1 MAIPKTSLVQD
12 LYRIGVCEGDVLLVH
27 SSLRAVGAAE
37 GGADTVLDALL
48 EAVGDSGTLL
58 MPGFQSGS
66 EYVLAS
72 QGVCFDAAETPSGC
86 GFLTEL
92 FRKRP
97 GTIRSLS
104 PTHSLTGQGTK
115 AEVILS
121 GHERCNVTAGW
132 GSPFQRIPELDGK
145 ILMLGATRH
154 SNTMMHYLENTGGAP
169 TLCAIQFK
177 TSVVDTAGRKTETL
191 IYPHMP
197 GLHRNYPHAI
207 DLLEKAGGLT
217 RGKIGEAVSELYSG
231 RLLEKVV
238 REALRKNPCEFIQI
252 FTPGPEPEG

>member
-1 MAIPKTSLVQD
+1 MTTTKTSLVHD
-12 LYRIGVCEGDVLLVH
+12 LRGIGVCEGDILLVH
-27 SSLRAVGAAE
+27 SSLHAVGPVE
-37 GGADTVLDALL
+37 GGADAVIDALL
-48 EAVGDSGTLL
+48 EAVGTSGTLL

-66 EYVLAS
+66 EYIMAS
-72 QGVCFDAAETPSGC
+72 QGVCFDASETPSGC

-104 PTHSLTGQGTK
+104 PTHSLTGQGAK
-115 AEVILS
+115 AGVILS

-132 GSPFQRIPELDGK
+132 GSPFQKILELDGK
-145 ILMLGATRH
+145 ILMLGTTRH

-169 TLCAIQFK
+169 TLCSNQFK
-177 TSVVDTAGRKTETL
+177 TAVIDPAGRKTETM

-197 GLHRNYPHAI
+197 GLARDYPRAI

-217 RGKIGEAVSELYSG
+217 RGKIGEAASELYSG

-238 REALRKNPCEFIQI
+238 REALRKNPCEFIRV
-252 FTPGPEPEG
+252 FTPEPEV